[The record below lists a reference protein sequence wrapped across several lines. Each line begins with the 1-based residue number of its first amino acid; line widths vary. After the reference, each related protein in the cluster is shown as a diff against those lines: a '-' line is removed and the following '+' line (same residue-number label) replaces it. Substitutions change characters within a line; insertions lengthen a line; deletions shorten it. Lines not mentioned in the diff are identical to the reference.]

1 MNDKI
6 TGFKKA
12 IAGFWTEKTG
22 AKRSKKKAEK
32 SLVTP
37 FEKDLVIINNQNH
50 TSRDENAKRTAK
62 IKINFPQTEP
72 TGQIVILDPLPEGTP
87 SGKEIL
93 DQWCKAGWSSSA
105 GDKMYYQPLA
115 VLKSRDGM
123 VLERL
128 SYQGAK
134 MCLEG
139 DIDIHGQKVPVIF
152 LPMLSRKDSIRQESL
167 LQKPEF
173 KDFEIGVKDN
183 IARGRTTVPK
193 DREKAVEKRSI
204 HSMRQLQDFYLKEQQ
219 KKY

>member
-1 MNDKI
+1 MNGKI

-12 IAGFWTEKTG
+12 IVGFITEKTR

-32 SLVTP
+32 SLVP
-37 FEKDLVIINNQNH
+37 SFEKDLVIINNQNN

-93 DQWCKAGWSSSA
+93 DQWCQTDWNSDS
-105 GDKMYYQPLA
+105 DKMYYQPLA

-128 SYQGAK
+128 SYQGAR

-139 DIDIHGQKVPVIF
+139 DINIYGQKVPVIF

-193 DREKAVEKRSI
+193 DRETAVEKRSI